1 MSAALVDVRA
11 VPSSSK
17 ALHILPFVIKA
28 ASWTSIYAWLL
39 ALVAAPNALLLV
51 ASFLSSSDG
60 AVLFQPT
67 IANYASVF
75 GSATVQVLA
84 LRTVLISA
92 SSALGATIV
101 AYPLAYYISRRL
113 SRGKTLASLLVVIP
127 LSISLLMRIFAWRVI
142 LDEHG
147 VLNTVLVDT
156 GILSAPSS
164 AFLYTRFSVI
174 LVLTSVAIPYVFVA
188 AYAAIE
194 RVPFSLIEAAQDNGA
209 SPLRAFATIIWPL
222 TRQGTAIGIALAFL
236 AAMGDYVTPSMVG
249 GMNGTTL
256 GMVISSEFGF
266 AGNWPLGA
274 AMAVYI
280 LIIVIAILVL
290 LFWLMRSKGV
300 LSEVDVVVPA
310 PVAIWN
316 ELSTAQR
323 FGRVAV
329 RARLLLP
336 YMVMYTPLVVI
347 MLFSFNDSSVQSL
360 PLKGFTMRW
369 YGAILSDSGMLEA
382 VARSLL
388 LASITTL
395 IGVVAGT
402 AFSFTFVSSKG
413 RASTAGENLLA
424 LPLAVPGVVLGI
436 SMVMAASAV
445 GIPPGMGRLVLGH
458 VVFVMPVIMLIIL
471 ARLRRVDPSFAS
483 ASRDLGANAWT
494 TFWKIQLPMIRGAI
508 IGGALLGF
516 TMSIDEVIVT
526 LFLGGDQPTLPV
538 YVWDQTRFGFT
549 PAVNAIFTCIGIFTL
564 ILVFFAQL
572 LIRPSKNFGDNS

>member
-1 MSAALVDVRA
+1 MSDTIVELPVVPTDSRAPQVPQFLVNVLAR
-11 VPSSSK
+11 SS
-17 ALHILPFVIKA
+17 V
-28 ASWTSIYAWLL
+28 YAWLV
-39 ALVAAPNALLLV
+39 ALVVVPNALLLV
-51 ASFLSSSDG
+51 TSFLSSSDG
-60 AVLFQPT
+60 AVLLQPT
-67 IANYASVF
+67 LDNYASVF

-84 LRTVLISA
+84 LRTVMISA
-92 SSALGATIV
+92 SSALGATLI

-113 SRGKTLASLLVVIP
+113 SGGKTIAALLIVIP

-147 VLNTVLVDT
+147 VLNTGL

-209 SPLRAFATIIWPL
+209 SPFRAFTTIIWPL

-249 GMNGTTL
+249 GINGTTL

-280 LIIVIAILVL
+280 LVIVVAILGV

-300 LSEVDVVVPA
+300 LTEVDVGVSVPVSA
-310 PVAIWN
+310 WA
-316 ELSTAQR
+316 ELSNVQR
-323 FGRVAV
+323 CLRVAG
-329 RARLLLP
+329 RALFVLP
-336 YMVMYTPLVVI
+336 YVFMYVPLVVI

-360 PLKGFTMRW
+360 PFKGFTMRW
-369 YGAILSDSGMLEA
+369 YEGILSDSGMLTA
-382 VARSLL
+382 VVRSLT
-388 LASITTL
+388 LASIATS
-395 IGVVAGT
+395 IGVVVGT
-402 AFSFTFVSSKG
+402 VFAFMFVGWRG
-413 RASTAGENLLA
+413 RGSMVTENLLA

-445 GIPPGMGRLVLGH
+445 GIQPGMGRLILGH

-494 TFWKIQLPMIRGAI
+494 TFWRVQLPMIRGAI
-508 IGGALLGF
+508 VGGALLGF

-549 PAVNAIFTCIGIFTL
+549 PSVNAIFTCIGALTL

-572 LIRPSKNFGDNS
+572 LINPSAKRAGG

>member
-1 MSAALVDVRA
+1 VM
-11 VPSSSK
+11 
-17 ALHILPFVIKA
+17 
-28 ASWTSIYAWLL
+28 
-39 ALVAAPNALLLV
+39 
-51 ASFLSSSDG
+51 
-60 AVLFQPT
+60 
-67 IANYASVF
+67 
-75 GSATVQVLA
+75 
-84 LRTVLISA
+84 ISA
-92 SSALGATIV
+92 SSALGATLI

-113 SRGKTLASLLVVIP
+113 SGGKTIAALLIVIP

-147 VLNTVLVDT
+147 VLNTGLVDL

-209 SPLRAFATIIWPL
+209 SPFRAFTTIIWPL

-249 GMNGTTL
+249 GINGTTL

-280 LIIVIAILVL
+280 LVIVVAILGV

-300 LSEVDVVVPA
+300 LTEVDVGVSVPVSA
-310 PVAIWN
+310 WA
-316 ELSTAQR
+316 ELSNVQR
-323 FGRVAV
+323 CLRVAG
-329 RARLLLP
+329 RALFVLP
-336 YMVMYTPLVVI
+336 YVFMYVPLVVI

-360 PLKGFTMRW
+360 PFKGFTMRW
-369 YGAILSDSGMLEA
+369 YEGILSDSGMLTA
-382 VARSLL
+382 VVRSLT
-388 LASITTL
+388 LASIATS
-395 IGVVAGT
+395 IGVVVGT
-402 AFSFTFVSSKG
+402 VFAFMFVGWRG
-413 RASTAGENLLA
+413 RGSMVTENLLA

-445 GIPPGMGRLVLGH
+445 GIQPGMGRLILGH

-494 TFWKIQLPMIRGAI
+494 TFWRVQLPMIRGAI
-508 IGGALLGF
+508 VGGALLGF

-549 PAVNAIFTCIGIFTL
+549 PSVNAIFTCIGALTL

-572 LIRPSKNFGDNS
+572 LINPSAKRAGG

>member
-1 MSAALVDVRA
+1 MSDTIVELPVVPTDSRAPQVPQFLVNVLAR
-11 VPSSSK
+11 SS
-17 ALHILPFVIKA
+17 V
-28 ASWTSIYAWLL
+28 YAWLV
-39 ALVAAPNALLLV
+39 ALVVVPNALLLV
-51 ASFLSSSDG
+51 TSFLSSSDG
-60 AVLFQPT
+60 AVLLQPT
-67 IANYASVF
+67 LDNYASVF

-84 LRTVLISA
+84 LRTVMISA
-92 SSALGATIV
+92 SSALGATLI

-113 SRGKTLASLLVVIP
+113 SGGKTIAALLIVIP

-147 VLNTVLVDT
+147 VLNTGLVDL

-209 SPLRAFATIIWPL
+209 SPFRAFTTIIWPL

-249 GMNGTTL
+249 GINGTTL

-280 LIIVIAILVL
+280 LVIVVAILGV

-300 LSEVDVVVPA
+300 LTEVDVGVSVPVSA
-310 PVAIWN
+310 WA
-316 ELSTAQR
+316 ELSNVQR
-323 FGRVAV
+323 CLRVAG
-329 RARLLLP
+329 RALFVLP
-336 YMVMYTPLVVI
+336 YVFMYVPLVVI

-360 PLKGFTMRW
+360 PFKGFTMRW
-369 YGAILSDSGMLEA
+369 YEGILSDSGMLTA
-382 VARSLL
+382 VVRSLT
-388 LASITTL
+388 LASIATS
-395 IGVVAGT
+395 IGVVVGT
-402 AFSFTFVSSKG
+402 VFAFMFVGWRG
-413 RASTAGENLLA
+413 RGSMVTENLLA

-445 GIPPGMGRLVLGH
+445 GIQPGMGRLILGH

-494 TFWKIQLPMIRGAI
+494 TFWRVQLPMIRGAI
-508 IGGALLGF
+508 VGGALLGF

-549 PAVNAIFTCIGIFTL
+549 PSVNAIFTCIGALTL

-572 LIRPSKNFGDNS
+572 LINPSAKRAGG

>member
-1 MSAALVDVRA
+1 MSSIVAQGSVASAASRAPQLPQFLV
-11 VPSSSK
+11 
-17 ALHILPFVIKA
+17 KA
-28 ASWTSIYAWLL
+28 AARSSIYVWLL
-39 ALVAAPNALLLV
+39 TLVVVPNTLLLV
-51 ASFLSSSDG
+51 TSFLSSSDG
-60 AVLFQPT
+60 TVLFQPT
-67 IANYASVF
+67 LANYASVF
-75 GSATVQVLA
+75 GSVTVQVLA
-84 LRTVLISA
+84 LRTVMISA
-92 SSALGATIV
+92 SSALGATLI

-113 SRGKTLASLLVVIP
+113 SRGKTVAALLIVIP

-147 VLNTVLVDT
+147 VLNTILVDLR
-156 GILSAPSS
+156 ILAAPSS

-209 SPLRAFATIIWPL
+209 SPFRAFTTVIWPL

-280 LIIVIAILVL
+280 LLIVVVILAV
-290 LFWLMRSKGV
+290 LFWLMRSRGV
-300 LSEVDVVVPA
+300 LTEVDVGVSA
-310 PVAIWN
+310 PVAVWSN
-316 ELSTAQR
+316 LSNLRRVTRIA
-323 FGRVAV
+323 GRAIFV
-329 RARLLLP
+329 LP
-336 YMVMYTPLVVI
+336 YVFMYVPLAII
-347 MLFSFNDSSVQSL
+347 MLFSFNNSSIQSL
-360 PLKGFTMRW
+360 PLKGFTMKW
-369 YGAILSDSGMLEA
+369 YAGILADGGMLEA
-382 VARSLL
+382 VARSLT
-388 LASITTL
+388 LASIATA
-395 IGVVAGT
+395 IGVIAGT
-402 AFSFTFVSSKG
+402 AFSFMFVGWRG
-413 RASTAGENLLA
+413 RGSTISENLLA

-445 GIPPGMGRLVLGH
+445 GIQPGMGRLVLGH

-483 ASRDLGANAWT
+483 ASRDLGAGAWT

-549 PAVNAIFTCIGIFTL
+549 PSVNAIFTCIGAFTL
-564 ILVFFAQL
+564 VLVFLAQL
-572 LIRPSKNFGDNS
+572 LINPSEKKAV